1 MPAVASV
8 ASSRPETERLLRTT
22 PGAAKEKPRDA
33 RRDEAKARWALVP
46 YLAALIFLGPVS
58 YTHLTLPTILLV

>member
-46 YLAALIFLGPVS
+46 YLSLI
-58 YTHLTLPTILLV
+58 HI